1 MSPTRRIRR
10 FYGVS
15 TEASSALPL
24 TAEATL
30 RATLK
35 RMKKLILI
43 LMAVA
48 ALVLAGAQAL
58 AAPSHSATKV
68 TVVMRDPGCH
78 WFAVGKTFKTTLAVK
93 GPVSLVNYDEAA
105 LRIVGPT
112 GVKRDPVGKSI
123 TLGRGV
129 YKITMVGQA
138 PDDNHLKLTV
148 S

>member
-1 MSPTRRIRR
+1 MQQPPE
-10 FYGVS
+10 GV
-15 TEASSALPL
+15 AA
-24 TAEATL
+24 
-30 RATLK
+30 
-35 RMKKLILI
+35 MKKLIITLA
-43 LMAVA
+43 AVGLLA
-48 ALVLAGAQAL
+48 SAGAQAL

-105 LRIVGPT
+105 LKIVGPT
-112 GVKRDPVGKSI
+112 VKRDPVGKSI
-123 TLGRGV
+123 ILGHGV

-138 PDDNHLKLTV
+138 ADDNHLKLTV

>member
-1 MSPTRRIRR
+1 
-10 FYGVS
+10 
-15 TEASSALPL
+15 
-24 TAEATL
+24 
-30 RATLK
+30 
-35 RMKKLILI
+35 MKKLILT
-43 LMAVA
+43 LAAVA
-48 ALVLAGAQAL
+48 ALGAGAQAL

-148 S
+148 G